1 MGPRLCDY
9 WPFVPSWLPLH
20 SYGMFVALG
29 FLSAALIAR
38 RRAKTCGLPPDS
50 MIDLALWAI
59 VAGVAGGRLFY
70 VIEFYKTQFSHAPLW
85 YVFALNKGGLVFYGG
100 FITGTLA
107 CAWYVYRHKL
117 PVLRTLDVVASV
129 VMLGLAFG
137 RLGCF
142 SAGCCWG
149 RPTQAWCGIV
159 FPKGA
164 PAYHDTGI
172 SYLTPLIPSQLISSF
187 NAFVLFLILSAVYHW
202 FRRKEGLVA
211 ALLLILYPINRF
223 WLETLRG
230 DTAQPGAL
238 SIAQKIS
245 IPACIA
251 GVVLLIWVLRR
262 PARPDPPP
270 AAESQPAPAPPTAQP
285 PPAKGKGRHR
295 RR

>member
-1 MGPRLCDY
+1 MGPRLSDY

-20 SYGMFVALG
+20 SYGLFVALG

-38 RRAKTCGLPPDS
+38 RRARISGLPPDA

-70 VIEFYKTQFSHAPLW
+70 VVEFYKSQFRHAPLW
-85 YVFALNKGGLVFYGG
+85 YIVALNKGGLVFYGG

-107 CAWYVYRHKL
+107 CAWYIYRHKL
-117 PVLRTLDVVASV
+117 PALRTLDVVASV

-149 RPTQAWCGIV
+149 APTQQWYGVV
-159 FPKGA
+159 FPSNA
-164 PAYHDTGI
+164 PAYCDTGI
-172 SYLTPLIPSQLISSF
+172 GWPTALIPSQLISSF
-187 NAFVLFLILSAVYHW
+187 NAFMLFLILSAV
-202 FRRKEGLVA
+202 FNGLRRREGIVG

-223 WLETLRG
+223 WIETLRG
-230 DTAQPGAL
+230 DTAQPGSL

-245 IPACIA
+245 IPAFVS
-251 GVVLLIWVLRR
+251 GVVMLIWVLRR
-262 PARPDPPP
+262 PARPDPVP
-270 AAESQPAPAPPTAQP
+270 AADPTPAQP
-285 PPAKGKGRHR
+285 PPPSPPR
-295 RR
+295 RKANRRQTAS

>member
-29 FLSAALIAR
+29 FLCAALIAR
-38 RRAKTCGLPPDS
+38 RRAKVCGLPPDS

-70 VIEFYKTQFSHAPLW
+70 VMEFYKTEFRHAPLW
-85 YVFALNKGGLVFYGG
+85 YIFALNKGGLVFYGG

-107 CAWYVYRHKL
+107 CAWYIWRHKL
-117 PVLRTLDVVASV
+117 PALRALDVVASV

-149 RPTQAWCGIV
+149 RPTQEWYGV
-159 FPKGA
+159 TFPAAA
-164 PAYHDTGI
+164 PAYHQTGI
-172 SYLTPLIPSQLISSF
+172 PYLTPLIPSQLISAF
-187 NAFVLFLILSAVYHW
+187 NAFVLFLILSAAFHW
-202 FRRKEGLVA
+202 LRRREGIVG

-245 IPACIA
+245 IPAFIA
-251 GVVLLIWVLRR
+251 GVLMLIWVLRR
-262 PARPDPPP
+262 PAQPD
-270 AAESQPAPAPPTAQP
+270 PAPAPEP
-285 PPAKGKGRHR
+285 PPTQPLPPLKRKKGKRGRQAAS
-295 RR
+295 